1 MASILELPPSFPWSS
16 RAGNS
21 THPGTPTTSW
31 THNITS
37 FLYFFRVSQQ
47 TQTGG
52 QGPQDTDSTLSKG
65 SGHTTRKWLARVLDI
80 LGSFLRWRRITR
92 QQQKGGPVKR
102 QSWEGGVPRGRLLAH
117 PCMLGSRTYTHEQ
130 LPLVNDTSVGT
141 CGTRRG
147 GNEED
152 SVVILSATP
161 NNAEDVSEGP

>member
-1 MASILELPPSFPWSS
+1 MVGPGVGYSRKPSQVEAHIP
-16 RAGNS
+16 A
-21 THPGTPTTSW
+21 
-31 THNITS
+31 
-37 FLYFFRVSQQ
+37 
-47 TQTGG
+47 
-52 QGPQDTDSTLSKG
+52 
-65 SGHTTRKWLARVLDI
+65 AA
-80 LGSFLRWRRITR
+80 
-92 QQQKGGPVKR
+92 KGGTGEASELGR
-102 QSWEGGVPRGRLLAH
+102 GVPRGRLLAH